1 MTTKG
6 FDGKPPWRNPDPPH
20 VQAQVAIGLKNL
32 FAWLGICP
40 RGYAGPW
47 PSPYQLQDDQAYAMW
62 LEREDVVA
70 ALRSH
75 APAPKREARP
85 VRCDEPPVPSAAPD
99 GPEYDNEPEEAFA

>member
-1 MTTKG
+1 MKST
-6 FDGKPPWRNPDPPH
+6 DQPVWRNPDPPH
-20 VQAQVAIGLKNL
+20 AQAQVADGLKNL

-85 VRCDEPPVPSAAPD
+85 ARSDEPPVPTAAPD
-99 GPEYDNEPEEAFA
+99 GPEYDHETEEAFA